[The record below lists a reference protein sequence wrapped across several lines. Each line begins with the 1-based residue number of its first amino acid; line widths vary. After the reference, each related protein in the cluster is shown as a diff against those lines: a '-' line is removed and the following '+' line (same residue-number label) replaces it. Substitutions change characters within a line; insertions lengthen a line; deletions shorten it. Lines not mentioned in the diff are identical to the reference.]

1 MKIKSDIFYWSA
13 FSYNGVQLYKRGLG
27 SDILKD
33 ELFLFFLG
41 VNTGLAEESKDR
53 GVDGGQP
60 AKPNGP
66 SRKTDSVS
74 AAAFDCGPPPQLN
87 TIKRLAKE
95 VNGCAAGSRNH
106 HSHKDLLP

>member
-1 MKIKSDIFYWSA
+1 MAYGILHFTC
-13 FSYNGVQLYKRGLG
+13 NVQRGLG

-33 ELFLFFLG
+33 ELFFFFLG

-53 GVDGGQP
+53 GVNGGQTT
-60 AKPNGP
+60 KPNGP
-66 SRKTDSVS
+66 SRKTESVS

-95 VNGCAAGSRNH
+95 VNGCAAGFRNH
-106 HSHKDLLP
+106 HTH